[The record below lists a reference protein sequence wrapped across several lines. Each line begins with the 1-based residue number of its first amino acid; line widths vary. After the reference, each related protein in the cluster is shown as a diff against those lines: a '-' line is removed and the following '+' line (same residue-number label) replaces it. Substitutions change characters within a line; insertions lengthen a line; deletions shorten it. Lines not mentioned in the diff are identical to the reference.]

1 MYELLKMKLG
11 KESMPS
17 QISPEKD
24 KAIEKEFGKSL
35 EMFELDWDSLSNDIE
50 MEKKEFL
57 NNFLKYGADGLITDK
72 LINDY
77 KEKREQ
83 NYKHVIGELKDI
95 SAKIDKGFLN

>member
-1 MYELLKMKLG
+1 
-11 KESMPS
+11 
-17 QISPEKD
+17 
-24 KAIEKEFGKSL
+24 
-35 EMFELDWDSLSNDIE
+35 